1 MEMFIRG
8 VYKGKKTVFTV
19 LTSLLR
25 PGLWRRQSVSDSVP
39 LCFSLLKF
47 FYCTGSVFKI
57 TVIANQMFSGWYF
70 MVDLNLMVLFCVYNF
85 IILRRLKRPKL

>member
-1 MEMFIRG
+1 MEYIR
-8 VYKGKKTVFTV
+8 
-19 LTSLLR
+19 
-25 PGLWRRQSVSDSVP
+25 GLWRRQSVADSVP

>member
-1 MEMFIRG
+1 MA
-8 VYKGKKTVFTV
+8 
-19 LTSLLR
+19 
-25 PGLWRRQSVSDSVP
+25 DSVP

-47 FYCTGSVFKI
+47 VYCTGSVFKI